1 MREFENL
8 KTERTAMRKLNVEDA
23 VDFFNLNLDYEVIQY
38 TGDLPFENI
47 QASIDFLSRY
57 DQYEKYGVGR
67 LAVIDKTSL
76 QFMGWCGLKYNQEKN
91 EYDIG
96 FRFFKKYWN
105 QGFATETAIRCL
117 EYGFDELK
125 IDRIVGRAMKENVG
139 SIKVLEKLGMKLK
152 NCFDFEGQQ
161 GVVYELTNEQWVKLN
176 S

>member
-1 MREFENL
+1 
-8 KTERTAMRKLNVEDA
+8 MRKLNVEDA